1 MAFAENRGRT
11 VIRAR
16 CLCSMCAVGITRK
29 LVREL
34 AIDDLLGRKNDP
46 TRDAITTAIS
56 FSHGN
61 SRSTAYF
68 GRLKKERER
77 EKKHV
82 SIRKHYGDTENS
94 ARTLVGGRCRTDNS
108 LPPPEAIDCERR

>member
-1 MAFAENRGRT
+1 
-11 VIRAR
+11 
-16 CLCSMCAVGITRK
+16 MCAVGITRK

-77 EKKHV
+77 EKKTRFYTQTLWRYGKFGAHV
-82 SIRKHYGDTENS
+82 GWRPMQNGQ
-94 ARTLVGGRCRTDNS
+94 LVTASGSD
-108 LPPPEAIDCERR
+108 